1 LAKLANIKHLTNWQ
15 DLEDGAPALLHLGV
29 YLLCRSADKTVL
41 LVRAQ
46 DTFGVGLVDAKSLAW
61 YRREGNVPGTV
72 AFESAASPGSFLTH
86 SNYRMYT
93 SANSKEGLAC
103 TFYAVARAVFMNL
116 AGGRYQPT
124 SNGSFSAVP
133 KPICETKYSLES
145 P

>member
-1 LAKLANIKHLTNWQ
+1 MKTKSGWLTFAEAPSGDTPGAVLLATS
-15 DLEDGAPALLHLGV
+15 G
-29 YLLCRSADKTVL
+29 YLLCRSADEKVL
-41 LVRAQ
+41 LVREQ

-103 TFYAVARAVFMNL
+103 TFYAVA
-116 AGGRYQPT
+116 
-124 SNGSFSAVP
+124 
-133 KPICETKYSLES
+133 
-145 P
+145 